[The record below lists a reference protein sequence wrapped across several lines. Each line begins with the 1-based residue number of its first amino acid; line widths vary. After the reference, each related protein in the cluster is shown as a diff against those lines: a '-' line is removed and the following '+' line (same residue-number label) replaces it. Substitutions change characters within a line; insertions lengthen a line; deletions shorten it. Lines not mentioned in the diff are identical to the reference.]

1 MKEQKG
7 SKKTP
12 PPSLKG
18 RSLNNSEME
27 SESFS
32 SSQMFLMSP
41 RESTAALQ
49 RSQRINSLGREP
61 EVKKLLFEGTIP
73 YYQQGFFKSA
83 FFSWATPLVDVRVS
97 YLNSNYSCSLQ
108 GVVNL
113 TLTYSG
119 SFVVTTR

>member
-7 SKKTP
+7 SKKAP

-18 RSLNNSEME
+18 RSLNSSEME

-49 RSQRINSLGREP
+49 RSQRINSLGREA

-83 FFSWATPLVDVRVS
+83 FFSWATPLVDVRTLVIS
-97 YLNSNYSCSLQ
+97 IQ
-108 GVVNL
+108 TIPVVCKE
-113 TLTYSG
+113 
-119 SFVVTTR
+119 

>member
-7 SKKTP
+7 SKKAP

-18 RSLNNSEME
+18 RSLNSSEME

>member
-7 SKKTP
+7 SKKAP